1 MKPSLTSTLG
11 TGVVVPV
18 RGFLGGKQRL
28 GLLLDPKERAEL
40 LAGMADRVAAAA
52 GARPVS
58 VVTSAPE
65 VIRWAEQHGLTV
77 LADPGHLDDAAHAGV
92 AWARALGL
100 SRVVIA
106 HADLPFA
113 EDLGVVTSDGSRP
126 VAVAVPCHR
135 DDGTPVLSL
144 PVGAG
149 FRFSYGPGSFR
160 RHAAEARRLGLG
172 WRVVRDPRLSRDV
185 DRPED
190 LLGLDLSYD
199 LRTRFQRVP
208 VAG

>member
-1 MKPSLTSTLG
+1 MERHLSSTG

-18 RGFLGGKQRL
+18 RGFLNGKQRL
-28 GLLLDPKERAEL
+28 GVLLDEQERADL
-40 LAGMADRVAAAA
+40 LAGMAYRVAAAA
-52 GARPVS
+52 GSRPVA

-65 VIRWAEQHGLTV
+65 VISWAEELGLSV
-77 LADPGHLDDAAHAGV
+77 LADPGRLDDAAQAGM
-92 AWARALGL
+92 AWGRSLGL
-100 SRVVIA
+100 TRVVIA

-113 EDLGVVTSDGSRP
+113 EDLGVVAADGSRP

-144 PVGAG
+144 PVDVPFG
-149 FRFSYGPGSFR
+149 FSYGPGSFR
-160 RHAAEARRLGLG
+160 RHAAEARRLRLG

-199 LRTRFQRVP
+199 LRTRFSRVP

>member
-1 MKPSLTSTLG
+1 MTPVHG

-18 RGFLGGKQRL
+18 RGFLNGKQRL
-28 GLLLDPKERAEL
+28 GVLLDPKERAEL

-52 GARPVS
+52 GVRPVA

-65 VIRWAEQHGLTV
+65 VMEWANHRRLVV
-77 LADPGHLDDAAHAGV
+77 LPDPGRLDDAAHAGV

-100 SRVVIA
+100 DRVVIA

-113 EDLGVVTSDGSRP
+113 EDLGVVTADGARP
-126 VAVAVPCHR
+126 VTVVVPCHR
-135 DDGTPVLSL
+135 DDGTPVLSV
-144 PVGAG
+144 PVAAD

-199 LRTRFQRVP
+199 LRTRFQRVA